1 MPTQAAEIMALQ
13 SRVKELMGQ
22 LDVLE
27 DVVHTLIVWIVAS
40 AVSPLSPREGKELIE
55 LLERAE
61 VKK

>member
-55 LLERAE
+55 LLERVE